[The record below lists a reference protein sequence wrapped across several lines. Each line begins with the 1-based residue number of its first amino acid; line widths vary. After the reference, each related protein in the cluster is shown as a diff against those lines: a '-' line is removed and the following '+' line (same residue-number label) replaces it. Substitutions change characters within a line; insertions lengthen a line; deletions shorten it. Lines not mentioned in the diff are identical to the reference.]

1 MVLEISY
8 QFLVWGAGHVTE
20 IIYSEEKK
28 IVLGILEPM
37 KPVSVS
43 FFLDYFHISLKN
55 PLMLCDVLGFHNSPF
70 I

>member
-28 IVLGILEPM
+28 IVLFLGILEPM

-43 FFLDYFHISLKN
+43 FFWTT
-55 PLMLCDVLGFHNSPF
+55 F
-70 I
+70 IYH